1 MIEVGQEAP
10 DFRLLDQNG
19 TEVRLHALR
28 GKPVVV
34 YFYPKDDSPGC
45 TTEACS
51 FRDNWSTLQEH
62 GVTVLGISADDVA
75 SHKTFATKYDLPFSL
90 LADTDTSVMKAWGAY
105 GIKNMYGKKVTGI
118 FRYTYVL
125 DAQGVVIKLFKRPK
139 TNIHAEEVLAVLV

>member
-1 MIEVGQEAP
+1 M
-10 DFRLLDQNG
+10 
-19 TEVRLHALR
+19 
-28 GKPVVV
+28 VV

-75 SHKTFATKYDLPFSL
+75 SHRAFVAKHDLPFSL
-90 LADTDTSVMKAWGAY
+90 LADTDMAVMKAWGAY
-105 GIKNMYGKKVTGI
+105 GVKNMYGKKVTGI

-139 TNIHAEEVLAVLV
+139 TDVHAQEVLAVLA